1 MIEPE
6 ANGTVDVLHST
17 RSLSA
22 RERQVLE
29 LAAHGL
35 TNHQIADRLGVTV
48 HAVKFH
54 LAATYQKL
62 KVANRTEAAFV
73 LLREAGQSS
82 EVRP

>member
-1 MIEPE
+1 MIDPAAHDHAE
-6 ANGTVDVLHST
+6 TVQST
-17 RSLSA
+17 ASLSA

-62 KVANRTEAAFV
+62 TVANRTEAAFV
-73 LLREAGQSS
+73 FLREAGKSS
-82 EVRP
+82 EVGR

>member
-1 MIEPE
+1 MIEPA
-6 ANGTVDVLHST
+6 ANGYST
-17 RSLSA
+17 RDLSV

-35 TNHQIADRLGVTV
+35 TNHQIAEQLGVTV

-73 LLREAGQSS
+73 FLREAGQSS
-82 EVRP
+82 EVQP

>member
-1 MIEPE
+1 MIGPA
-6 ANGTVDVLHST
+6 ANGSADVVHST
-17 RSLSA
+17 QDLSV

-29 LAAHGL
+29 LAAQGL

-73 LLREAGQSS
+73 LLREAGKSS
-82 EVRP
+82 EVEP